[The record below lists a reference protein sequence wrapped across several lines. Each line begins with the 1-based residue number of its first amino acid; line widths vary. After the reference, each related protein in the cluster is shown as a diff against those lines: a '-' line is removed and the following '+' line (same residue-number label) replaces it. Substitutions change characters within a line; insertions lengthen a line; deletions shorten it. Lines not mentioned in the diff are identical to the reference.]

1 MIPFALNR
9 VKLNSNRKQRS
20 GPFFL
25 LLRNKKQTNKE
36 NPTSQTNFASMF
48 EMSSCWICHFKM
60 QMQHDATKMNS
71 IPIYNDWEVWKWQ
84 ILSEH
89 AVYMFLWVSL
99 PLRINR
105 NAKHTKYGF
114 TCFCSSPWCCHSTK
128 IIRTRIFTDVLWG
141 LKLHISGWTLQKKS
155 AISI

>member
-1 MIPFALNR
+1 MALF
-9 VKLNSNRKQRS
+9 SPSSQKQ
-20 GPFFL
+20 
-25 LLRNKKQTNKE
+25 KTNKE
-36 NPTSQTNFASMF
+36 NPTWQTNFSSMF

-71 IPIYNDWEVWKWQ
+71 ILIYNHWEVWKWQ
-84 ILSEH
+84 ILSELC
-89 AVYMFLWVSL
+89 VFVGESL

-114 TCFCSSPWCCHSTK
+114 TCFCSSPWCCDSTK
-128 IIRTRIFTDVLWG
+128 IIRTRIFTDVLLG

-155 AISI
+155 AI